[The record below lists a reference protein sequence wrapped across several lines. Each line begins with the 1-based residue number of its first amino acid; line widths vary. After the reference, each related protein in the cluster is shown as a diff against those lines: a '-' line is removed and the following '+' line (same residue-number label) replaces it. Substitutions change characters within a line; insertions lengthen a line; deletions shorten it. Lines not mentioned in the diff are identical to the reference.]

1 MPFPDKP
8 THEPDLLNNSQ
19 EEDLTLEL
27 QQQQQRLVELKR
39 QQEEVERRRRELEEI
54 HRRREEFTEGRKAM
68 HEKFNRAVLLLE
80 REERDSRKEVEQL
93 EMIRQQFEEHLALI
107 DSINPQSWQPDS
119 LQEELSKALNRIEDA
134 NMVYN
139 KSRAKVDALS
149 GVNLPGDGDDAG
161 PNEGGM
167 GDGLAGASFGELVRR
182 GFALSLPIA
191 VLLAILILV
200 LLVK

>member
-8 THEPDLLNNSQ
+8 THEPDLLNPTP

-27 QQQQQRLVELKR
+27 QQQQQRLLDLKR

-54 HRRREEFTEGRKAM
+54 HRRREEFADGRKAL
-68 HEKFNRAVLLLE
+68 HEKFNRAILLLE
-80 REERDSRKEVEQL
+80 REERDARKEVEQL
-93 EMIRQQFEEHLALI
+93 QMIRQQFEEHLGII
-107 DSINPQSWQPDS
+107 DSINPQSWQPES
-119 LQEELSKALNRIEDA
+119 LQEELARALNRVEDA

-149 GVNLPGDGDDAG
+149 SVGLPDDGSAESQESGYSDRGGD
-161 PNEGGM
+161 
-167 GDGLAGASFGELVRR
+167 ASFAELVRR